1 MSPGTMS
8 KNAEE
13 DIISFWT
20 DKKGE
25 MKVLTYNE
33 MINQPVQ
40 VIRKENNIFIRAKV
54 NFTGEALGTLIY
66 EESTELYR
74 KRNNNYNKMLFED
87 LVIKGFEKW
96 TGEYNLESQKVSVKV
111 LVERTKKNAINIELK
126 KYGDRNG
133 VRYKPL
139 GWSVEYIPTKMVL
152 YAHYSETLSRD
163 WKQVMNDAAH
173 EFGHVLGLG
182 DAYGK
187 DDGSFLQTRIIGL
200 ILPEYRDLNR
210 KDAPSEVPE
219 NDIMRA
225 QTTVTDYDINLM
237 WRAWRDNEYQA
248 FPEIS

>member
-1 MSPGTMS
+1 M
-8 KNAEE
+8 
-13 DIISFWT
+13 
-20 DKKGE
+20 
-25 MKVLTYNE
+25 
-33 MINQPVQ
+33 
-40 VIRKENNIFIRAKV
+40 FIRVRV
-54 NFTGEALGTLIY
+54 NFSGEALGTEIY

-74 KRNNNYNKMLFED
+74 KRNNNYNKMRFED

-96 TGEYNLESQKVSVKV
+96 SGEYNLESQKVSVKV
-111 LVERTKKNAINIELK
+111 LVKRTKKNAINVELK

-139 GWSVEYIPTKMVL
+139 GWAVECIPTKMVL
-152 YAHYSETLSRD
+152 HAHYSETLSRD
-163 WKQVMNDAAH
+163 LEQVMNDAAH

-187 DDGSFLQTRIIGL
+187 KDGTFLHTEVIGS

-210 KDAPSEVPE
+210 NDVPEEVPE

-237 WRAWRDNEYQA
+237 WKAWRDNEYQA
-248 FPEIS
+248 FPE

>member
-1 MSPGTMS
+1 
-8 KNAEE
+8 
-13 DIISFWT
+13 
-20 DKKGE
+20 
-25 MKVLTYNE
+25 
-33 MINQPVQ
+33 
-40 VIRKENNIFIRAKV
+40 
-54 NFTGEALGTLIY
+54 
-66 EESTELYR
+66 
-74 KRNNNYNKMLFED
+74 MLFED

>member
-1 MSPGTMS
+1 MS

>member
-1 MSPGTMS
+1 VSRGTVS
-8 KNAEE
+8 LNSEE

-20 DKKGE
+20 DEKGD
-25 MKVLTYNE
+25 MRVLAYNE
-33 MINQPVQ
+33 MRNQPVQ

-54 NFTGEALGTLIY
+54 NFIGEALGTPIY

-74 KRNNNYNKMLFED
+74 KRNNNYNYMLFED

-96 TGEYNLESQKVSVKV
+96 SGEYNLESQKVSVKV
-111 LVERTKKNAINIELK
+111 LIKKAKKNAINIELK

-139 GWSVEYIPTKMVL
+139 GWSLECIPTKMVL
-152 YAHYSETLSRD
+152 HAHYSETLSRD
-163 WKQVMNDAAH
+163 WEQVMNDAAH

-187 DDGSFLQTRIIGL
+187 NDGSYLQTKIIGL

-210 KDAPSEVPE
+210 KDAPYEVPE

-225 QTTVTDYDINLM
+225 RTTVTDYDINLM